1 MPANDRTCVH
11 VDSGKA
17 DADKLSQPSPKPLS
31 QLTSSPPLD
40 MAGDG
45 PVPDTKLFQG
55 VRQCVCVCVCV
66 SMCVCVCVCVWVCVC
81 LCVCQIFVPIRD
93 VSLGK
98 FGLLSPSKAKKLWP
112 LLYPSCWCHTLM
124 KNGVCRSQQLP
135 NWKNGQ
141 HNSSSSRT
149 DHSTWVRKRLCMCVC
164 LPR

>member
-66 SMCVCVCVCVWVCVC
+66 SMCVCVCVCVRY
-81 LCVCQIFVPIRD
+81 LSPLGMLALE
-93 VSLGK
+93 SLGCFPQVK
-98 FGLLSPSKAKKLWP
+98 PKSFDRCFIHPVDVIP
-112 LLYPSCWCHTLM
+112 
-124 KNGVCRSQQLP
+124 
-135 NWKNGQ
+135 
-141 HNSSSSRT
+141 
-149 DHSTWVRKRLCMCVC
+149 
-164 LPR
+164 